1 MTTYDEYAAEVD
13 RIRFDERNAQY
24 TAREATK
31 ALFRRVVSRVRE
43 LRHELRLTASETAG
57 RLHCTVESYMD
68 TEDGASENLE
78 FAMRALKLLD
88 AEARRRAKEK
98 EGAS

>member
-1 MTTYDEYAAEVD
+1 MTSYDEFVAESE
-13 RIRFDERNAQY
+13 RIRADERNAQY
-24 TAREATK
+24 ITREATK
-31 ALFRRVVSRVRE
+31 ALFRAVVTRVRE
-43 LRHELRLTASETAG
+43 LRRELTVTAADIARRMG
-57 RLHCTVESYMD
+57 CTVESYMD

-98 EGAS
+98 EGAA

>member
-1 MTTYDEYAAEVD
+1 MTIYEECVAEAD

-43 LRHELRLTASETAG
+43 LRHELALTAA
-57 RLHCTVESYMD
+57 
-68 TEDGASENLE
+68 
-78 FAMRALKLLD
+78 
-88 AEARRRAKEK
+88 
-98 EGAS
+98 